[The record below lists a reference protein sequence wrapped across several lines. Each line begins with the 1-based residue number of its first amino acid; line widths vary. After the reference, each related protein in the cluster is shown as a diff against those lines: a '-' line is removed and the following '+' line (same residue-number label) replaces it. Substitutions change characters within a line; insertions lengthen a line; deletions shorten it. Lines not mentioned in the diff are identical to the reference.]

1 MPLLNETASFADL
14 SVEARHSFAGGIAT
28 KLLLNPGV
36 SLFRFSGHNG
46 ISPVWAET
54 NHLGNILLSAKNSG
68 KRLDQYIRERLAVLR
83 LWNPGMSYLLIAELT
98 QAVWGFRGIIEKQNE
113 AAAYMDKN
121 SQQYKTRFT
130 KPVFLGGGI
139 SQLFIPGLTSQHL
152 RFVVP
157 ASTIL
162 VYDKIDDILDLLISY
177 RII

>member
-1 MPLLNETASFADL
+1 MSLLNETTSFTDL
-14 SVEARHSFAGGIAT
+14 GMEARQSFAGGIAT
-28 KLLLNPGV
+28 KKLLNPGT

-54 NHLGNILLSAKNSG
+54 NQLGGILLSAKASG

-83 LWNPGMSYLLIAELT
+83 MWNPGMSYLLIAELT
-98 QAVWGFRGIIEKQNE
+98 QAVWGFRGVIEKQNE

-130 KPVFLGGGI
+130 KPVFFGGGI
-139 SQLFIPGLTSQHL
+139 RQVFIPNLTQQHL

-162 VYDKIDDILDLLISY
+162 VYDNIDDILDLLISY